1 MRILVNRG
9 PSDFDEAIDRV
20 LAELKETNLGTE
32 DFEVRLAYLE
42 RLNRLRNEERSNRVS
57 PDTMAIVAAN
67 ILGILIVV
75 GYEQGNVIASKG
87 LGFVLRTKHQ

>member
-1 MRILVNRG
+1 MTILGWRK
-9 PSDFDEAIDRV
+9 PSEFDEAVNRV
-20 LAELKETNLGTE
+20 LANLKEIDLGTE
-32 DFEVRLAYLE
+32 EYVERLAYLE
-42 RLNRLRNEERSNRVS
+42 RLNKLRSEERSRKVS

-87 LGFVLRTKHQ
+87 LGFVLRTKQ